1 MKKVTYEEFL
11 HILADQFPGEVGQE
25 THLSVVCPICGTVQ
39 SEVSFTRAGVDEDTI
54 PRAIGAGVDEDTIPR
69 AIGFSCIGR
78 YTGAVEDKVGEKIGR
93 GCTYT
98 MGGLLKLHN
107 LVVIMKNGDEI
118 PSFEIATPAQAQE
131 LRLLHLQDRDA
142 ITVRSRRSPDGRFF
156 FSEK

>member
-1 MKKVTYEEFL
+1 MKKVTYEEFP

-54 PRAIGAGVDEDTIPR
+54 PRV
-69 AIGFSCIGR
+69 IGFSCIGR

-93 GCTYT
+93 GRTYT
-98 MGGLLKLHN
+98 LGGLFKLHN
-107 LVVIMKNGDEI
+107 LVVIMENGDES

-131 LRLLHLQDRDA
+131 LRLLHLHDPDA